1 VSTPAGRSGVLLGID
16 IGTSSAKVLACGS
29 DGSVLGRTRVPYG
42 MKLPRPGWAEQDPD
56 DWWRAACTGIGRVL
70 HAASIDPGQVSA
82 VGLSGQMHGLVPL
95 GRDGSPARD
104 AIIWP
109 DNRSE
114 KECDFYKE
122 IIPEPDAYFLTGL
135 PVVPGIFGP
144 SLLWLQAHEPDAA
157 AASSAFLL
165 PKDYVR
171 LRLTG
176 EIATDETDAGGTLL
190 FDVRRRQWAADLIGA
205 LGLDQSALPPVLRS
219 AQPAGR
225 VHAAAARQTGL
236 REGTLV
242 AAGGGDQAMGAVG
255 VGAVRPGVVA
265 LSLGTGG
272 QVVTTLE
279 APVLDPGRRTHLLCH
294 AIDDTW
300 LLMGATLTAGLALHW
315 LEGII
320 GESPR
325 RDPADT
331 AASYA
336 ELITEAGSVP
346 AGADGLIFL
355 PYLAGERTPYMDRL
369 ARGCFVGLTLEHGRG
384 NLTRAVLEGVSYSL
398 NQALEIFGELG
409 VPLRTL
415 IGSGGGTKDGLW
427 MRIQASVSDHP
438 IIISA
443 VEEHAAY
450 GAALTAGLAAGVL
463 GSLEDVTAP
472 HHAHSVTVFPDPAE
486 AAVYRRSY
494 SIYRDLYPAL
504 RGTFKRLN
512 GA

>member
-1 VSTPAGRSGVLLGID
+1 VGGSEVLLGID
-16 IGTSSAKVLACGS
+16 IGTSSAKVLACAA
-29 DGSVLGRTRVPYG
+29 DGSILGRARVPYE

-56 DWWRAACTGIGRVL
+56 DWWRAVCAGIETVL
-70 HAASIDPGQVSA
+70 RTASIDPGRVTA

-95 GRDGSPARD
+95 GRDGSPARH

-114 KECDFYKE
+114 RECDFYKK

-144 SLLWLQAHEPDAA
+144 SLLWLQAYEPDVA
-157 AASSAFLL
+157 AASCAFVL

-190 FDVRRRQWAADLIGA
+190 FDVRRRQWATELIGD
-205 LGLDQSALPPVLRS
+205 LGIDPATLPPVLRS

-225 VHAAAARQTGL
+225 VHAAAARETGL

-255 VGAVRPGVVA
+255 VGAVRPGVAA

-279 APVLDPGRRTHLLCH
+279 TPILDPGRRTHLLCH
-294 AIDDTW
+294 AIEGKW

-315 LEGII
+315 LEGIVS
-320 GESPR
+320 GPQCESAGA
-325 RDPADT
+325 AD
-331 AASYA
+331 SYA
-336 ELITEAGSVP
+336 ELIAEAGRVP

-355 PYLAGERTPYMDRL
+355 PYLAGERTPHMDRL

-398 NQALEIFGELG
+398 NQTLEIFDELG
-409 VPLRTL
+409 VPPRTL
-415 IGSGGGTKDGLW
+415 VGSGGGTQGGLW

-438 IIISA
+438 IVISA

-450 GAALTAGLAAGVL
+450 GAALTAGVAAGIFD
-463 GSLEDVTAP
+463 SLEDVAAP
-472 HHAHSVTVFPDPAE
+472 HNADSVTVFPDAAE
-486 AAVYRRSY
+486 AAVYKKSY
-494 SIYRDLYPAL
+494 ATYRDLYPAL
-504 RGTFKRLN
+504 RKTFRRLN
-512 GA
+512 ESARA